1 MITTSA
7 KSERGRAS
15 WYIMDDMVPA
25 LLAMVVVFFGSFLY
39 PPKVE
44 ELGFRFVCP
53 RTSPSKGIPT
63 SSCFQVTSE
72 IVCRISFR
80 FAAFLFD

>member
-25 LLAMVVVFFGSFLY
+25 LLTLIVVLFGLFLDL
-39 PPKVE
+39 PEV
-44 ELGFRFVCP
+44 
-53 RTSPSKGIPT
+53 
-63 SSCFQVTSE
+63 
-72 IVCRISFR
+72 
-80 FAAFLFD
+80 